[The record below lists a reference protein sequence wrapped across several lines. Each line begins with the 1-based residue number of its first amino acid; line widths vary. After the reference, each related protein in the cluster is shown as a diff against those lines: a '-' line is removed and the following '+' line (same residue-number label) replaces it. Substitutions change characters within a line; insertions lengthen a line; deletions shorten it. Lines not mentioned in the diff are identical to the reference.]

1 MKSTRILEFEF
12 EFESLQDLV
21 EVLSKPWYV
30 GRKIDQA
37 RFERDEAGNLIK
49 EATIPFEYHDG
60 YLSVYYQSNNY
71 QEVEKELS
79 PLQEEA
85 LWCAAACHAF
95 VSPFSFLSLCLLPAD
110 NTFFVLNGGFVSSG

>member
-1 MKSTRILEFEF
+1 MRSHLWLGNFRVLRIPLWPRSEKSAQKLKNGILRVV
-12 EFESLQDLV
+12 S
-21 EVLSKPWYV
+21 
-30 GRKIDQA
+30 
-37 RFERDEAGNLIK
+37 RFERDEEGNLIK

-85 LWCAAACHAF
+85 LWCAIGLWCRHL
-95 VSPFSFLSLCLLPAD
+95 VHKTQLP
-110 NTFFVLNGGFVSSG
+110 

>member
-1 MKSTRILEFEF
+1 M
-12 EFESLQDLV
+12 
-21 EVLSKPWYV
+21 LSKPWYV

-85 LWCAAACHAF
+85 LWCAAVCHAF
-95 VSPFSFLSLCLLPAD
+95 VSPFSFLSL
-110 NTFFVLNGGFVSSG
+110 

>member
-1 MKSTRILEFEF
+1 MRSMRISGCEFEF
-12 EFESLQDLV
+12 EFLQDLV

-95 VSPFSFLSLCLLPAD
+95 VTPFSFLSLFLLLD
-110 NTFFVLNGGFVSSG
+110 DSIFIVLNGGFVSSG